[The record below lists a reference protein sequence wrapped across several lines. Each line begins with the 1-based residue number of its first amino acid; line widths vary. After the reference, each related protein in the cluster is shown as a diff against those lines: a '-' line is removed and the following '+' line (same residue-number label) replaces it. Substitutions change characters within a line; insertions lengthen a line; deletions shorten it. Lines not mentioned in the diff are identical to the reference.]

1 MRKKWLGFSVVLKM
15 RKLLNKIDS
24 KFHTGEKFVFLDR
37 TGEEN
42 VFLQNP
48 MMNSSRKSNSNAEK
62 VAKVFCSVKN
72 EKVIGQNGNLVFTPE
87 RNFDF

>member
-1 MRKKWLGFSVVLKM
+1 M

-24 KFHTGEKFVFLDR
+24 NFSHRREISIPRSYWGGKCFFT
-37 TGEEN
+37 
-42 VFLQNP
+42 NP